1 MLQTATLINKIR
13 RKFKERVIS
22 REHWTQCSC
31 YRESGKK
38 KKTKKKHN
46 TVILALSWLI
56 AHRGH
61 RFQQGNIPL
70 GKKLQVLLSDIMG
83 SNELLGEGMT

>member
-1 MLQTATLINKIR
+1 M
-13 RKFKERVIS
+13 V
-22 REHWTQCSC
+22 
-31 YRESGKK
+31 KK
-38 KKTKKKHN
+38 KKKKKHN
-46 TVILALSWLI
+46 TVILALSGLI